1 MPLPF
6 NTRYEAGYYYSKLD
20 SNTDYIRITDIHDY
34 FEARRLNKLYEYDGY
49 SMNKIDET
57 SIGIKS
63 YIKC

>member
-34 FEARRLNKLYEYDGY
+34 FEARRLNK
-49 SMNKIDET
+49 
-57 SIGIKS
+57 
-63 YIKC
+63 